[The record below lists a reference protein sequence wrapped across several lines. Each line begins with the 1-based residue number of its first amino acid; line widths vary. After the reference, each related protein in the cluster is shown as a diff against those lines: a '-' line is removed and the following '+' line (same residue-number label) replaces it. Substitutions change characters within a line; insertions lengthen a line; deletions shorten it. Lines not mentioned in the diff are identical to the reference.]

1 MPPSSSSVDRRT
13 PEALSTSRGKP
24 AGVSDAEARRQVRHD
39 ACWRLAVAF
48 GEQRTCAT
56 YRVRNPSCRHRRP
69 CDPPQRPRQRSFY
82 GLGRKKLARSGPS
95 GSGLLTGIAF
105 RNRKYF
111 RTNCPSRACYFV
123 ENTSEINAVASRV
136 SRWCPNQRSRTSGA
150 EHSVPVPYK
159 RCEIPQSAVRR
170 EGHARWF
177 LNRNHGAAKEK
188 RHPAAAAGPARGIL
202 RRVADPIEPP
212 QLRR

>member
-1 MPPSSSSVDRRT
+1 MRHPP
-13 PEALSTSRGKP
+13 K
-24 AGVSDAEARRQVRHD
+24 
-39 ACWRLAVAF
+39 
-48 GEQRTCAT
+48 
-56 YRVRNPSCRHRRP
+56 
-69 CDPPQRPRQRSFY
+69 RPRQVVLVAFAAKAY
-82 GLGRKKLARSGPS
+82 GGLGRLEPDLRESGV
-95 GSGLLTGIAF
+95 AF